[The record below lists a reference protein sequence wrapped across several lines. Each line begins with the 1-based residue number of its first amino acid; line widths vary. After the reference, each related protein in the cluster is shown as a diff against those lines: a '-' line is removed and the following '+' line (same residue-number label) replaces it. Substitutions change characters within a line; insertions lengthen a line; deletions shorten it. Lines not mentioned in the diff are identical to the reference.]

1 MLIITYQEKIGL
13 LFHNVG
19 REEYI
24 WHLCDAPGFFL
35 VVYLAPVLMVPGQLQ
50 QLWLKKGISDQGVR
64 SLSSEDM
71 GDPPDKP
78 MRLVQALVK
87 RRGQV
92 WYVK

>member
-24 WHLCDAPGFFL
+24 WHLSDAPGFFL
-35 VVYLAPVLMVPGQLQ
+35 VVSCPRLDGTKLQ
-50 QLWLKKGISDQGVR
+50 QLWLKKGIS
-64 SLSSEDM
+64 EDM
-71 GDPPDKP
+71 GHPPGKLT
-78 MRLVQALVK
+78 RLVQVLAK

>member
-1 MLIITYQEKIGL
+1 MLIIMYQEKIGL

-24 WHLCDAPGFFL
+24 WHLSDAPGFFL
-35 VVYLAPVLMVPGQLQ
+35 VVSCPRLDGTKLQ

-64 SLSSEDM
+64 LLSSEDM
-71 GDPPDKP
+71 GHPPGKLT
-78 MRLVQALVK
+78 RLVQVLAK